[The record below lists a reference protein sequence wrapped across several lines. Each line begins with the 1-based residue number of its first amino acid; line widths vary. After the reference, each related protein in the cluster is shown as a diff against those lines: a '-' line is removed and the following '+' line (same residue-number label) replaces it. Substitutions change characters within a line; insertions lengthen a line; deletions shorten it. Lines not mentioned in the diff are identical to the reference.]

1 MLLCAWY
8 FVTVILTALLM
19 GTSFAHTL
27 EMPPKMTVDGV
38 LWMTFQHTLYP
49 YFAYAGAPVELG
61 SIIGAAGLSFLLRGK
76 HPGFYHALVA
86 TICLA
91 TAFFVV
97 WLIFTNAVNAET
109 AKWTADSIPADWAKW
124 RRQWEYSHAIR
135 FVLHLT
141 GFALLLLPLVALLRN
156 STRKDASRL

>member
-1 MLLCAWY
+1 MLLRAWY

-27 EMPPKMTVDGV
+27 EMPPKMAADGV

-61 SIIGAAGLSFLLRGK
+61 SIVGVAGLSFLLRGRR
-76 HPGFYHALVA
+76 PAFYQALGA
-86 TICLA
+86 TLCLA

-97 WLIFTNAVNAET
+97 WLGFTNVVNAET
-109 AKWTADSIPADWAKW
+109 ATWTADSIPKDWAAW
-124 RRQWEYSHAIR
+124 RSQWEYSHATR
-135 FVLHLT
+135 FVLHL
-141 GFALLLLPLVALLRN
+141 ASLACLVVPLIASLPG
-156 STRKDASRL
+156 KGEPG

>member
-1 MLLCAWY
+1 MLLRAWY

-27 EMPPKMTVDGV
+27 EMPAKMTVDGV

-61 SIIGAAGLSFLLRGK
+61 SIITAAGLSYLLRGK
-76 HPGFYHALVA
+76 RSGFYQAVVA

-97 WLIFTNAVNAET
+97 WLGFTNVVNDET
-109 AKWTADSIPADWAKW
+109 AKWTADSIPADWAEW
-124 RRQWEYSHAIR
+124 RRRWEYSHATR

-141 GFALLLLPLVALLRN
+141 SFALLIFPLIALLP
-156 STRKDASRL
+156 SSRAGKRI